1 MTDRITK
8 PITNMKEYGRKPYL
22 EKDYQNMMEAT
33 WHKAQDNSQIVVQSV
48 KKKPYNNTDY
58 QAMEQTGD
66 MPVFTAPTINLPKF
80 DFPFSLPKPNP
91 IPPTVPTEQPGK
103 YPGYVPVNPRILP
116 GGLKYVDSTRT
127 LKNRLR
133 WVLCPETVEGGNW
146 YTIRVANS
154 VKSTYKT
161 EGGRTSLQR
170 YIYYPSFFSF
180 RNLTKETTGFEL
192 KVFLPSAVY
201 DNYGSIMG
209 LWHDSY
215 QWYDTKKQAGQVR
228 ELINYLWQRGYAGA
242 TMEARLIANTGAEG
256 EIELQATDGRNV
268 IRNVIKKKVQMGAG
282 MVFYANYKYY
292 KISDLINGVTLGYNN
307 FTQTKPFT
315 EGPTPSVTHSESSDE
330 GRPTETITY
339 TYSYKWGGSEAF
351 TSTDYR
357 YNYYTPAPPPT
368 NWGFDGYVLDGYY
381 GEIDYPPSNYSL
393 GIVKYY
399 RLSNLNYGGED
410 DYYEIKNIYIY
421 HSFNSTYTDYPVT
434 YKYDYTTDAR
444 TGYFYFYSYDFDA
457 NNYAVWGVD
466 ADTLE
471 ILLKG
476 KDNGSD
482 FAISTNL
489 AYPHYV
495 TYGTVS

>member
-48 KKKPYNNTDY
+48 KKKPYDPFTY
-58 QAMEQTGD
+58 QEMEQKGD
-66 MPVFTAPTINLPKF
+66 LPIFTYPRDNFYKW
-80 DFPFSLPKPNP
+80 DFPFNKSDA
-91 IPPTVPTEQPGK
+91 TVPTSRYKPI
-103 YPGYVPVNPRILP
+103 NPRINP
-116 GGLKYVDSTRT
+116 TGLKYVSPNDSMSKDYRA
-127 LKNRLR
+127 NLR
-133 WVLCPETVEGGNW
+133 WILCPETVEGGNW

-215 QWYDTKKQAGQVR
+215 QWYDTKKQAGQIR

-242 TMEARLIANTGAEG
+242 NMEARLIANTGAEG

-268 IRNVIKKKVQMGAG
+268 IKKKVQMGAG
-282 MVFYANYKYY
+282 MVLYAVDKYY

-315 EGPTPSVTHSESSDE
+315 KGPTPSVTYSESSDE

-357 YNYYTPAPPPT
+357 YNYYTPAPPPF
-368 NWGFDGYVLDGYY
+368 NWGLHGYVLDGYY
-381 GEIDYPPSNYSL
+381 GEVYPPSDYTS
-393 GIVKYY
+393 GIYKIY
-399 RLSNLNYGGED
+399 RLYNVDYGGTD
-410 DYYEIKNIYIY
+410 DYEEVENTYIY
-421 HSFNSTYTDYPVT
+421 HFFNGTYTDYPAT
-434 YKYDYTTDAR
+434 WKIDYCDGTI
-444 TGYFYFYSYDFDA
+444 TGYRYSISYDFDA
-457 NNYAVWGVD
+457 NNYTVMGVD
-466 ADTLE
+466 YDSGKT
-471 ILLKG
+471 LLKG
-476 KDNGSD
+476 KNKGAD
-482 FAISTNL
+482 FAISVSLLPNSVL
-489 AYPHYV
+489 
-495 TYGTVS
+495 YGTVS